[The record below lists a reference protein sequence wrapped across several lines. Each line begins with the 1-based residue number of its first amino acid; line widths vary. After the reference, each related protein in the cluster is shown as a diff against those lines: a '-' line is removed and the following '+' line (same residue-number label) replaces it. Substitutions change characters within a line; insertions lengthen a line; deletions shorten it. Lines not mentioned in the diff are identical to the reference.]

1 MLLVD
6 CDVVGL
12 SFQGL
17 WGFRDEEVE
26 NFSYPIIKWLLRFAN
41 VRSSLY
47 RRVMGDKYG
56 FEKIDV
62 NSMSSLHGKGLW

>member
-17 WGFRDEEVE
+17 WGFRGEEVE

-47 RRVMGDKYG
+47 RRVMGG
-56 FEKIDV
+56 QIRV
-62 NSMSSLHGKGLW
+62 